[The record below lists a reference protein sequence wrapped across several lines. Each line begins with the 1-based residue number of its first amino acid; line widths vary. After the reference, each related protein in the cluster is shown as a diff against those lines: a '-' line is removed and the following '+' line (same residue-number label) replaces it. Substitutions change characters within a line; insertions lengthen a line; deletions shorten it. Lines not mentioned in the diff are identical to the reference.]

1 MTHGG
6 QGSATKLTEEA
17 VKMKNI
23 KWVNAESA
31 VPSSHWL
38 FVTEFQAA
46 SVACDSLLD
55 SITVRSTEIKQE
67 N

>member
-1 MTHGG
+1 M
-6 QGSATKLTEEA
+6 
-17 VKMKNI
+17 
-23 KWVNAESA
+23 NAESA